1 MFQGEKS
8 FFLQPGERLEKGIQ
22 NIYVL
27 GEDEGLILRV
37 TEEFVDNKE
46 KRAPG
51 DRWMI
56 RGPGEYVPPV
66 EVEIENHRK
75 AIPLDANEGIYV
87 RNIKTGQVRAVIGC
101 TYMLNQDEELWA
113 KDLPPVVENLLS
125 KGKDP
130 LTDRSDKEALDKPT
144 KKRDRTK
151 VVTYRVPHN
160 AAVQIYDYKDK
171 RLRYGACAHVNM
183 NYVRNFSY
191 EV

>member
-27 GEDEGLILRV
+27 GEDEGLILRA

-66 EVEIENHRK
+66 EVEVANIRK

-130 LTDRSDKEALDKPT
+130 LTDRSDRKALDKPS
-144 KKRDRTK
+144 KVRDRTK

-171 RLRYGACAHVNM
+171 RARYVVFAHFDR
-183 NYVRNFSY
+183 NYNQNWNY
-191 EV
+191 E